1 MELKIGDRIQS
12 GQGTLKIIEID
23 NDNKSLV
30 YSLNGTKYQEMIAN
44 IKDKIRTGKLK
55 LVAKSEDKIIVTKS
69 QLKRLV
75 QKAALGERKKI
86 KGELKIVDG
95 DNADVVNLVFV
106 ANGTSYPLGR
116 FGVGSSVVAGLMK

>member
-1 MELKIGDRIQS
+1 MK
-12 GQGTLKIIEID
+12 
-23 NDNKSLV
+23 
-30 YSLNGTKYQEMIAN
+30 
-44 IKDKIRTGKLK
+44 
-55 LVAKSEDKIIVTKS
+55 EDKIIVTKS

-116 FGVGSSVVAGLMK
+116 FGVGSSVVVGLMK